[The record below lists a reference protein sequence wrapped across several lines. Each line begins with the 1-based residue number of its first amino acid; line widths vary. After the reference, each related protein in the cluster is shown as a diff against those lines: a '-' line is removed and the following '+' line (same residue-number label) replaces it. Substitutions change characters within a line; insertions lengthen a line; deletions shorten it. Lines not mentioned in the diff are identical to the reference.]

1 MEDDLDYRA
10 SRGEAARLMERI
22 KDAID
27 KNLQYEGLKDKD
39 REKLSATAKPIF
51 YAYEELAERFI
62 EPHATTNQ
70 AVARHGYVLLLVL
83 MANSFSA
90 GGLLIDTA
98 GQELELFTKRHQ
110 RLQHR
115 ARSSN
120 GGKTNSIGRRNKQA
134 EQWGDKGLSIA
145 KKYVATNPGYSQDS
159 LATEIKFKLDDM
171 AATHGQIKNV
181 ISTWQRDKL
190 IPKPY
195 RKTGEARFARQS
207 KHAS

>member
-39 REKLSATAKPIF
+39 REKLSATAKAIF

-90 GGLLIDTA
+90 GGLLIDTG
-98 GQELELFTKRHQ
+98 GQELEL
-110 RLQHR
+110 LQHR

-145 KKYVATNPGYSQDS
+145 KKYVATNPGYSQDD

-171 AATHGQIKNV
+171 APTHGQIKNV

-195 RKTGEARFARQS
+195 RKTGEARFARQP